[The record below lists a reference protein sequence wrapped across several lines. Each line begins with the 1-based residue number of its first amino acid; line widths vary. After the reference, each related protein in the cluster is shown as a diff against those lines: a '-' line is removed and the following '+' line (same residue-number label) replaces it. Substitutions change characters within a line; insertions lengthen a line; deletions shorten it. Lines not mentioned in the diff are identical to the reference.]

1 MDEDASDTEVR
12 NGVDLGVALAAFAVM
27 AALGVL
33 TGWIAVKDFA
43 RARAS
48 LSWPPVVGVVLSKSD
63 TDIADIRYAY
73 VAGGHGHEA
82 TRVRF
87 LTGLAFPAPTG
98 DLRPGE
104 EVTVFVDPKESAFS
118 VLRPGG
124 SGLLFAGAAFLAAA
138 LVFVGIG
145 GVIRTATKLGREGT
159 DAKRIAAA
167 REIS

>member
-1 MDEDASDTEVR
+1 MDEKPDSGA
-12 NGVDLGVALAAFAVM
+12 DLGVALGVFAVM

-33 TGWIAVKDFA
+33 IVAVAVKDFA

-63 TDIADIRYAY
+63 NDVADIRYAY
-73 VAGGHGHEA
+73 VAGGRGLES

-87 LTGLAFPAPTG
+87 LTGLAFKAPTR

-104 EVTVFVDPKESAFS
+104 EVTVFVDPKEPSFS

-124 SGLLFAGAAFLAAA
+124 SGLVFAAAA
-138 LVFVGIG
+138 LFSSVLVFIGLG
-145 GVIRTATKLGREGT
+145 GVVRTGMKLGGAR
-159 DAKRIAAA
+159 DRAPAAA
-167 REIS
+167 GPAA